1 MRGKLGPDHT
11 IILKVYFYTNQEC
24 QINHMINISFRG
36 GKPYQIPFSVSC
48 IIPQVKILE
57 PFFDFGSI
65 TTLEQS
71 GMLQM
76 TI

>member
-1 MRGKLGPDHT
+1 
-11 IILKVYFYTNQEC
+11 
-24 QINHMINISFRG
+24 MINISFRG

-71 GMLQM
+71 GMLQSKL
-76 TI
+76 INNSDYLKLE

>member
-1 MRGKLGPDHT
+1 
-11 IILKVYFYTNQEC
+11 
-24 QINHMINISFRG
+24 MINISFRG

-71 GMLQM
+71 GMLQSKLM
-76 TI
+76 NNSDYLELE